1 MIFSNPKLEAKFS
14 QNGYCTIPNF
24 LNEVQLDQIDALYQ
38 ELGLESLHEIY
49 SNVKDR
55 NTETNK
61 KIDST
66 LVQIYTPSLQK
77 NFINYRTGG
86 GAFLIKGT
94 GETSVS
100 SLHQD
105 WNVVDETRFQSMCVW
120 CPLIDVDESNGCIQV
135 VAGTHKW
142 FNSLRSVNMPS
153 VFINFEDV
161 KGLLKAAPVKR
172 GDAVV
177 FAHNVFHGSLP
188 NFSDKIRPAAS
199 VSVLSEEAKTIH
211 YYKVNEELHILDAE
225 SFFNDTVHHL
235 LHNEEAQ
242 LKVIQ
247 KIPFDNS
254 RIVTLDTFKKVY
266 KKNYTPLYR
275 LLRFFR

>member
-1 MIFSNPKLEAKFS
+1 MN
-14 QNGYCTIPNF
+14 
-24 LNEVQLDQIDALYQ
+24 DRID
-38 ELGLESLHEIY
+38 
-49 SNVKDR
+49 R
-55 NTETNK
+55 
-61 KIDST
+61 T

-77 NFINYRTGG
+77 NFINFRTGG

-105 WNVVDETRFQSMCVW
+105 WNVVDENLYQSMCVW
-120 CPLIDVDESNGCIQV
+120 CPLIDVDENNGCIQV

-142 FNSLRSVNMPS
+142 FNSLRSINMPS
-153 VFINFEDV
+153 VCINFEDV
-161 KGLLKAAPVKR
+161 TGLLKAAPVRR

-188 NFSDKIRPAAS
+188 NLSDKIRPAAS
-199 VSVLSEEAKTIH
+199 VSVLSAEAKTIH
-211 YYKVNEELHILDAE
+211 YYKVSEELHILDAE

-235 LHNEEAQ
+235 LNNEEAQ

-254 RIVTLDTFKKVY
+254 RIVTLDSFKMTY
-266 KKNYTPLYR
+266 KKRVSPFYR
-275 LLRFFR
+275 LMRSLKPNI